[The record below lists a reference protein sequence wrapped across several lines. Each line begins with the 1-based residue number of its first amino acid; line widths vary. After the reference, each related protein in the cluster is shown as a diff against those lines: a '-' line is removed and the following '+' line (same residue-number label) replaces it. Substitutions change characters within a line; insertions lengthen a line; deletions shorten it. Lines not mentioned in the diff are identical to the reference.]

1 MTTNRSAAPT
11 DAPRKGTLFCPD
23 CDHRSRFDGDWRV
36 VETAGGVALRC
47 PDCGA
52 ELATRRRGD
61 GEGREA
67 GRDDRRAIAAWGES
81 ARAWGRAW
89 LRTVV
94 PTPVRERV

>member
-1 MTTNRSAAPT
+1 MTTNRSAAPS
-11 DAPRKGTLFCPD
+11 DAPRKGTLFCPA
-23 CDHRSRFDGDWRV
+23 CDHSSRFDGDWRR
-36 VETAGGVALRC
+36 VETARGLSYRC

-52 ELATRRRGD
+52 ELTTRRHGD

-67 GRDDRRAIAAWGES
+67 GWDDRRAVAAWHES

-94 PTPVRERV
+94 PTPVRKRV